1 MKYYAVF
8 LIIGLLGFGGCA
20 LFQIGLETFAPE
32 FSEREWLAADVPLK
46 IGGFAFGIS
55 LWLATVSLLVAV
67 ITGNVV
73 RW

>member
-1 MKYYAVF
+1 MKYYVVF

-20 LFQIGLETFAPE
+20 LFQIGLETLAPKL
-32 FSEREWLAADVPLK
+32 SQREWLAADVPLK
-46 IGGFAFGIS
+46 IGVFTFGVS
-55 LWLATVSLLVAV
+55 LWLAAISLLVAV